1 MRIDKPRGRRVHM
14 WDKPANVRRFIRGF
28 FIVCGLMLA
37 LDFIHHKHLSFGEH
51 FTDENHNHH
60 YDVGEHF
67 DDHNGNEKY
76 DGPIFEG
83 EAWFGFYGFYG
94 LVACVVLVLL
104 ATELRKFLMREETYY
119 DRK

>member
-1 MRIDKPRGRRVHM
+1 M
-14 WDKPANVRRFIRGF
+14 RGF
-28 FIVCGLMLA
+28 FIVCGLILG
-37 LDFIHHKHLSFGEH
+37 LDFIYHKHLSFGEH

-76 DGPIFEG
+76 DGPIFKG